1 MVAYRLDGIAGSR
14 THAAS
19 HPLPQI
25 PKTIA
30 EYIAETRVTANEVQH
45 PVAVFDVDGQP
56 VFRNSALAARLSSE
70 QQSLS
75 SDRTWQQIYGAACRI
90 VSEAIVGRTGISTVI
105 PIQHRS
111 YVILG
116 SLLRQASGTVYG
128 ATVHISEVKTSSSA
142 EATSVAGHRST
153 VGASS
158 SGADENYRSWVQRR
172 DEARSRMQ
180 RLSPRELEV
189 VSRVSAGLP
198 NKSIARELE
207 ISVKTIEKHRANAVR
222 KLGVQST
229 PEMVRIAV
237 LADPD
242 PQTASPA
249 SVGSSIESQ
258 IQSPV
263 PKPMFT
269 QSHTPI
275 V

>member
-1 MVAYRLDGIAGSR
+1 MVGYRLDGIASSR
-14 THAAS
+14 THASGHSAS
-19 HPLPQI
+19 QI

-45 PVAVFDVDGQP
+45 PVAVFDADGQP
-56 VFRNSALAARLSSE
+56 VFRNSALAARLASE
-70 QQSLS
+70 QQALS
-75 SDRTWQQIYGAACRI
+75 SDRKWQQIYASACQM
-90 VSEAIVGRTGISTVI
+90 VSEAIASRAGISTVI
-105 PIQHRS
+105 SVQQGA

-116 SLLRQASGTVYG
+116 SLLRQTSGTVYG
-128 ATVHISEVKTSSSA
+128 ATVHISEVKSSGGNEPGVAVRHSA
-142 EATSVAGHRST
+142 ENSS
-153 VGASS
+153 GASS
-158 SGADENYRSWVQRR
+158 ADDKYRAWVQRR

-180 RLSPRELEV
+180 RLSPREMEV

-242 PQTASPA
+242 PQDGPSNSPGA
-249 SVGSSIESQ
+249 PMESQ
-258 IQSPV
+258 V
-263 PKPMFT
+263 PSAISAPQFNQT
-269 QSHTPI
+269 HTP
-275 V
+275 VV